1 MLVAVALAL
10 GLVTTASTAFAF
22 GSFNLKQ
29 TSVEEVDG
37 RWKFNVDVDYGSTPH
52 LGHVP
57 FDFVFVQKVY
67 YEYSITD
74 NDAQPVQR
82 RKPMHN
88 QPPQREQMDIAFADA
103 RGDLWRKTKFSFS
116 VRRDRGFSAGEYT
129 LTVKR
134 SSDGQTLGR
143 PMNITLNGQN
153 ELIDRRAIVFT
164 GDPKKKKPEAKA
176 SGDSQGAEDKA
187 DKSADES
194 ADGEKAQDTVPEYM
208 EDDESD
214 EPAGPPPVDKKAKS
228 GCGCRAAGLDVQGG
242 TIPMAGLL
250 LLGLMA
256 WSRRRSHA

>member
-1 MLVAVALAL
+1 MLVAVAFAL
-10 GLVTTASTAFAF
+10 GLVTAASTAHAF
-22 GSFNLKQ
+22 GTFRLKK
-29 TSVEEVDG
+29 TTVEEADG
-37 RWKFNVDVDYGSTPH
+37 RWKFDVEVDYGSTPH
-52 LGHVP
+52 LGHIP
-57 FDFVFVQKVY
+57 FDFIFVQKTY

-74 NDAQPVQR
+74 TDAQPVQR

-116 VRRDRGFSAGEYT
+116 LRRDRGFSAGEYS

-153 ELIDRRAIVFT
+153 ELIDRRAIVFS
-164 GDPKKKKPEAKA
+164 GEKKKPAETKATEEAADKPEGEA
-176 SGDSQGAEDKA
+176 DEAAGAE
-187 DKSADES
+187 EP
-194 ADGEKAQDTVPEYM
+194 EDTVPEYVD
-208 EDDESD
+208 DDESD

-256 WSRRRSHA
+256 WSRRRTAS